1 MLILSNLVIAIMM
14 ATPEL
19 YIATYVE
26 VQPPLSGQSVTLVK
40 QYREA
45 TQKEAGNAGIEV
57 VQEVSRSNRFVIL
70 EVWKDQASFEM
81 HEKANHTADF
91 RSSVRAIHGSPYD
104 QRVHQGLTIDARSLA
119 IPRNSISVV
128 THVDVPPPRR
138 EEAEALLKT
147 VAEESRK
154 DEGNIRY
161 DVFQESPSRTNHFT
175 VFATWRDAKA
185 FESHEVKPHVRRFR
199 EALGP
204 MLGAPY
210 DDRLYKPID

>member
-1 MLILSNLVIAIMM
+1 MVML

-19 YIATYVE
+19 YIATYVD
-26 VQPPLSGQSVTLVK
+26 VQPPLSGQSATLIK

-45 TQKEAGNAGIEV
+45 TRKEGGNVSVEV
-57 VQEVSRSNRFVIL
+57 TQEIGRANRFVIL

-81 HEKANHTADF
+81 HEKATHTADF
-91 RSSVRAIHGSPYD
+91 RSHLQAIHGSPYD
-104 QRVHQGLTIDARSLA
+104 QRVHQGLIIDSRRVA
-119 IPRNSISVV
+119 IPRNSVSVV

-161 DVFQESPSRTNHFT
+161 DVFQQSPQRTNHFT
-175 VFATWRDAKA
+175 VFATWKDAKA
-185 FESHEVKPHVRRFR
+185 FELHEMKAHVRRFR

-204 MLGAPY
+204 MLGALY